1 MGGRVGVGTGGTGFG
16 LVFSV
21 LFIVVEVVVTVG
33 VGMVG
38 VEFAV
43 TVADT
48 LVLFDGLARHDARGD
63 GDDGVAEEHDDG
75 GDELASAGDRG
86 NVAVADGGDGDNSP
100 VDAAWDAGDGWVGG
114 ALDAVHGGAENHG
127 NDEDEHHKDKH
138 LHGTATERVQQEPRL
153 AEEPLHLEY
162 AEDAEHTHET
172 EYGEGAGGGYQ
183 QTEPGGE
190 YREEVDDAI
199 EGEHIFPR
207 FVEAV
212 DAQIVLEGKEDGE
225 EPADGTHGPGEPG
238 GGARHAL
245 HHDGDDV
252 DADENQQPDVELFSC
267 RGVGFEDDGVDLLFG
282 QRSVAFGK

>member
-16 LVFSV
+16 LVYSV
-21 LFIVVEVVVTVG
+21 LFIVVEVVVAVG

-38 VEFAV
+38 VWFAV
-43 TVADT
+43 TVTDT
-48 LVLFDGLARHDARGD
+48 LMLFDGLARHNARGD
-63 GDDGVAEEHDDG
+63 GDDGVTEEHDDG
-75 GDELASAGDRG
+75 GDELAGASDRG

-100 VDAAWDAGDGWVGG
+100 VDAAWDAGDGWVGV

-162 AEDAEHTHET
+162 AEDAEHTHQT

-183 QTEPGGE
+183 QAEPGGE

-199 EGEHIFPR
+199 EGEHVFPR

-225 EPADGTHGPGEPG
+225 EPADGTHGPGKPG
-238 GGARHAL
+238 GSARHAL

-252 DADENQQPDVELFSC
+252 DADENQQPDVELFAC